1 MGQVIKISYLQ
12 ENKFKEPLDNK
23 VHPGKDLSNCSN
35 AVYALCRDLP
45 GIVGEI
51 FLGPRGRQ
59 DLVETEVVM
68 DLASSRLRTISL
80 TFEL

>member
-12 ENKFKEPLDNK
+12 ENKFKEPPDNK
-23 VHPGKDLSNCSN
+23 VHPGKDLFNCST

-51 FLGPRGRQ
+51 LLGPRGIQ

-68 DLASSRLRTISL
+68 DSTSSRLRKPSI